1 MDGDTPLT
9 ERMKKWNQSVSAA
22 FHKLDP
28 EERAAFEA
36 RAKEKNVLRES
47 AEQSEVLRSRC
58 VRISPSN
65 NMYKR
70 CLGTLSRCR
79 L

>member
-28 EERAAFEA
+28 EDRAAFEA
-36 RAKEKNVLRES
+36 HVKEKNALRES
-47 AEQSEVLRSRC
+47 ADQSEVLCSRY
-58 VRISPSN
+58 VPISPSSH
-65 NMYKR
+65 MFKQHP
-70 CLGTLSRCR
+70 GTLSRCR